1 MRKVRFVAF
10 PETEYDE
17 VLLGYQPAQMVLLRT
32 RTEMVFETLVFSP
45 LNHLTRL
52 IARENFI
59 MRKVALIKVRA
70 GDGMGGGDLNVVHDK
85 EKWLPS
91 LLLCCPTFREI

>member
-1 MRKVRFVAF
+1 MATQNDHMRFVAF

-17 VLLGYQPAQMVLLRT
+17 VLLGYQPGQM
-32 RTEMVFETLVFSP
+32 VFSP

-59 MRKVALIKVRA
+59 RTIIIDDILPPCFEFLRAYLKVWLAC
-70 GDGMGGGDLNVVHDK
+70 VVVAIMNRHF
-85 EKWLPS
+85 
-91 LLLCCPTFREI
+91 CVNFTTFHTF